1 MVEIVYDFGVEVHSD
16 WDIIDGDLKL
26 VSYDDNLCQAIRNRL
41 NKNLNELS
49 LFYDDYGSVLSGFL
63 GWKSNE
69 ETFSFIKLEVDNCL
83 KNDLRIVN
91 FNSEINYNG
100 KGVLEIKISVNYHGI
115 VKEFNYIL
123 NEDGLLSE
131 EG

>member
-41 NKNLNELS
+41 NTNLNELS

-69 ETFSFIKLEVDNCL
+69 ETFSFINLVFDNCL

-100 KGVLEIKISVNYHGI
+100 KGVLEIRISVNYHGI

-131 EG
+131 GG